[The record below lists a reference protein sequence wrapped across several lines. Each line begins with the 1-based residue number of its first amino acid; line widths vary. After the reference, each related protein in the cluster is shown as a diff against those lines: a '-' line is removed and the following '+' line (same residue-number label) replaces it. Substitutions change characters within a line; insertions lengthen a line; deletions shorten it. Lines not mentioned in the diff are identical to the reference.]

1 VRPGEKCGLSV
12 SPNGRLYTSTMSLLK
27 LKRVF
32 YGWWIVAAS
41 FLIAM
46 CGGGVIFYGF
56 TAFFEPIAGDLGWS
70 YTQISLA
77 ASLRGLEM
85 GLFAPLTGI
94 LADRW
99 GPRRL
104 VFSGVVITV
113 GGLILLS
120 DATTLAM
127 FYGAFVLIAIGSS
140 TCTMTVLMT
149 AVANWFRRK
158 IGIASG
164 IAMCGFG
171 FSGLLVPVIV
181 RLIEVYEWRMAVIIL
196 ALGLLVVGLPLS
208 LVFRHK
214 PEQYGLFLDG
224 QVQDP
229 TIRDDDS
236 GLSQVPEVEA
246 KMKQALKSGTFWRL
260 ALASMYHMMVTS
272 ATITHVM
279 PYLSSIGV
287 ARLMSSLVATAIPL
301 TSIGGRLGL
310 GWLADKL
317 DRKLVAAGGFTMIG
331 LGLLC
336 FGSTGTIWRLIPF
349 LVLFGIGYGGTNALR
364 PSLTRE
370 YFGRTTFGTI
380 FGLIIGLS
388 AFGSIIGPTIVGW
401 VYDNWGSYQA
411 IWLVFAGLA
420 VVAVISMLTI
430 QPVNR
435 GEDKGKR
442 VSYKA

>member
-1 VRPGEKCGLSV
+1 MMFL
-12 SPNGRLYTSTMSLLK
+12 LYSK
-27 LKRVF
+27 LKKVF

-41 FLIAM
+41 FFIAM
-46 CGGGVIFYGF
+46 CVGGIIFYGF
-56 TAFFEPIAGDLGWS
+56 TAFFEPIADDLGWS

-85 GLFAPLTGI
+85 GLLAPLTGI

-104 VFSGVVITV
+104 IFSGVVITAV
-113 GGLILLS
+113 GLILLS
-120 DATTLAM
+120 DATSLGI
-127 FYGAFVLIAIGSS
+127 FYGAFALIAIGTSA
-140 TCTMTVLMT
+140 CTMTVLMT

-171 FSGLLVPVIV
+171 FSGLLLPIIV
-181 RLIEVYEWRMAVIIL
+181 RLIEVYEWRMAVTIL
-196 ALGLLVVGLPLS
+196 ALGMLVVALPLS
-208 LVFRHK
+208 LLLRHK
-214 PEQYGLFLDG
+214 PEQYGHFPDG

-229 TIRDDDS
+229 VTHDDGS
-236 GLSQVPEVEA
+236 GLSQAPEAEVKA
-246 KMKQALKSGTFWRL
+246 KQALKSSTFWHLSL
-260 ALASMYHMMVTS
+260 AFMYHMMVVS

-287 ARLMSSLVATAIPL
+287 ARSMSSLVATAIPL

-317 DRKLVAAGGFTMIG
+317 DRRLVAAGGLTMVG

-336 FGSTGTIWRLIPF
+336 FGYVSTGTIWLLVPF
-349 LVLFGIGYGGTNALR
+349 LVLFGIGYGGHNALR
-364 PSLTRE
+364 VSLVRE
-370 YFGRTTFGTI
+370 YFGRAGFGTV
-380 FGLIIGLS
+380 FGLIIGVGTL
-388 AFGSIIGPTIVGW
+388 GSIIGPTVAGW

-411 IWLVFAGLA
+411 IWLIFAGLA
-420 VVAVISMLTI
+420 IAAVISVLTI
-430 QPVNR
+430 RPMV
-435 GEDKGKR
+435 DKKG
-442 VSYKA
+442 